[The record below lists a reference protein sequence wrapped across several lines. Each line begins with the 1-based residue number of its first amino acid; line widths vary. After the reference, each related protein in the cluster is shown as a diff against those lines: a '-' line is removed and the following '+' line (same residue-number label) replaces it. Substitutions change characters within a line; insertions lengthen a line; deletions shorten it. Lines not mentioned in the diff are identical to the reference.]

1 LYHSLLQVV
10 TFFTKAHAAKQRE
23 AGYTAQRE
31 ATLTNQEVK
40 MREDEQTL
48 RFLRLLGK
56 RYPTAHAAAIE
67 IINRT
72 ACLHLPKETEH
83 FVSDIHGEYEAFLH
97 VLRNGSGSITR
108 KIEEHFA
115 DELTS
120 RQRRELATLVYY
132 PERKLPL
139 VVKEHAGDLTS
150 WYGRTLYRL
159 IKLCRVVASKYA
171 RADVRAA
178 LPGDFA
184 VIIEE
189 LLHEQES
196 LSNREAYYDAIL
208 GSIVETGRAAA
219 FITALAHLIQRLAI
233 AHLHVIGDVY
243 DRGPGAHIIM
253 DRLMA
258 YHSLD
263 FQWGNHDI
271 VWMGAAAGSAAC
283 LANVLRVSLRYANME
298 TLEDGY
304 GISLLPL
311 ATFAMQQYGNDPC
324 VQFTARLSDPGAY
337 TDGEKRLLAQ
347 MQKAITIIQLK
358 LEGQLI
364 RRRPEYGMDDRLLLD
379 KIDTGG
385 GTICLN
391 GQRHAL
397 VDRNL
402 PTIDPAD
409 PYALSAAEELV
420 VERLQLA
427 FAHSEKLQQH
437 VRFLLA
443 RGAMYLVHNGNLLY
457 HGCMIMNPDGTFKTI
472 AVTGEPLA
480 GRAFM
485 DRAEQMVRQGY
496 FATDPERKQA
506 GLDLTWYLWS
516 GADSPLFGKDKMA
529 TFERYFIA
537 DKATHAESKDPY
549 YDLRDDEAV
558 AQHIL
563 AEFGLD
569 PQRGHVING
578 HVPVRVKKGESPVKA
593 NGRLLVIDGGFS
605 RAYQAQTGIAGYT
618 LIFNSYG
625 LLLASHL
632 GFDATEEAFSE
643 GRELHSNTEILERT
657 GQRLFVRD
665 TDRGRALQVEIAELQ
680 ELLAAYRSGMIK
692 EGV

>member
-1 LYHSLLQVV
+1 MGPDD
-10 TFFTKAHAAKQRE
+10 A
-23 AGYTAQRE
+23 
-31 ATLTNQEVK
+31 
-40 MREDEQTL
+40 TL

-56 RYPTAHAAAIE
+56 QYPTAHAAATE
-67 IINRT
+67 IINLT
-72 ACLHLPKETEH
+72 ASLHRPKGTEH

-108 KIEEHFA
+108 KIEEHFGE
-115 DELTS
+115 ELAAE
-120 RQRRELATLVYY
+120 QRRELATLVYY

-139 VVKEHAGDLTS
+139 VVKERDEELTS
-150 WYGRTLYRL
+150 WYWHTLYRL

-171 RADVRAA
+171 RAEVRAA
-178 LPGDFA
+178 LPADFA
-184 VIIEE
+184 MVIDE

-196 LSNREAYYDAIL
+196 LSNRQAYYDAIL
-208 GSIVETGRAAA
+208 ESIVETGRAGA

-253 DRLMA
+253 DRLMD

-283 LANVLRVSLRYANME
+283 MANVLRISLRYANME

-311 ATFAMQQYGNDPC
+311 ATFAMQEYGDDPC
-324 VQFTARLSDPGAY
+324 TQFAARLSDPDVY
-337 TDGEKRLLAQ
+337 TEGEKRLLAQ
-347 MQKAITIIQLK
+347 MQKAIAIIELK
-358 LEGQLI
+358 LEGQLV
-364 RRRPEYGMDDRLLLD
+364 RRRPEYEMADRLLLD
-379 KIDTGG
+379 KIDYAA
-385 GTICLN
+385 GTVRLN
-391 GQRHAL
+391 GREYAL
-397 VDRNL
+397 NDTNL
-402 PTIDPAD
+402 PTIDPAA
-409 PYALSAAEELV
+409 PYTLSAEEQLV
-420 VERLQLA
+420 VEKLQLA
-427 FAHSEKLQQH
+427 FAHSEKLQRH

-443 RGAMYLVHNGNLLY
+443 RGGMYLVYNGNLLF
-457 HGCMIMNPDGTFKTI
+457 HGCMIMKPDGTFKTI
-472 AVTGEPLA
+472 SVTGEPLS

-485 DRAEQMVRQGY
+485 DRAEQLVRQGY
-496 FATDPERKQA
+496 FATDPARKQA
-506 GLDLTWYLWS
+506 GLDMMWYLWS

-529 TFERYFIA
+529 TFERYFVA
-537 DKATHAESKDPY
+537 DKATHEESKDPY
-549 YDLRDDEAV
+549 YRLRDEEAV
-558 AQHIL
+558 AQRIL
-563 AEFGLD
+563 AEYGLD
-569 PQRGHVING
+569 PQRGHIING

-632 GFDATEEAFSE
+632 GFEATEEAISA
-643 GRELHSNTEILERT
+643 GRELHTNTEILERT

-665 TDRGRALQVEIAELQ
+665 TDRGRAIQVQIAELQ
-680 ELLAAYRSGMIK
+680 ELLAAYRSGVLK